1 MTYQESFAQA
11 LKLKDFVFLY
21 DKNACIYLF
30 FSSPTEFT
38 VKVFDQAPDDEI
50 QAQFFVDSVL
60 ENNLPIAK
68 FAWSEFS
75 EIKVFYYVD
84 PEFTLTVDINTD
96 EIISFVG
103 PNTESIPL
111 EVLRQEALGDY
122 NQLISKLK

>member
-30 FSSPTEFT
+30 FTSPTDFK
-38 VKVFDQAPDDEI
+38 VKVFDQSPDDEI
-50 QAQFFVDSVL
+50 QAEFFIDSVL

-75 EIKVFYYVD
+75 QIKSFYYRD
-84 PEFTLTVDINTD
+84 PYFSLTIDINTG
-96 EIISFVG
+96 EIFSFVG
-103 PNTESIPL
+103 PDTESIPL
-111 EVLRQEALGDY
+111 KVLRQEALDDY
-122 NQLISKLK
+122 KQLVTKFK